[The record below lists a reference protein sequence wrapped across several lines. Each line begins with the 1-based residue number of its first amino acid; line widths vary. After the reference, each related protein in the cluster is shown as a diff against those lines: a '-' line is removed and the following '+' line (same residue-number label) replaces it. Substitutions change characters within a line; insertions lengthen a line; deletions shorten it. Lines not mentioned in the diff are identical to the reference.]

1 MSVWLVGVGP
11 GKQTQR
17 IEKTDPMN
25 PLVFVKIRSKL
36 TKMIKIDLFYKIR
49 TGRFHL
55 FLEKLDEFSN
65 H

>member
-1 MSVWLVGVGP
+1 VVGRGRTRKTNP
-11 GKQTQR
+11 ADRK
-17 IEKTDPMN
+17 KTDPTN

-36 TKMIKIDLFYKIR
+36 AKMIKIDLFYKIR